1 MRYDLRNAAF
11 ALAVTVLAGGA
22 AWAQTAGATGGAT
35 TAGSTTAGTAT
46 TGTTGAQTTTT
57 QSATMPNANPYTPQH
72 TVSPNGT
79 PAPDTAN
86 RYQPASPLTPQSG
99 TTSTQPDCQAGAAG
113 SPTPLACNTMPSAA
127 PPSPQGTTT
136 ANPQCTPGQ
145 AVTPSGKPC
154 G

>member
-22 AWAQTAGATGGAT
+22 AWAQTAGAGSTTAGGTTAGTT
-35 TAGSTTAGTAT
+35 TAGSTT
-46 TGTTGAQTTTT
+46 TGTTTP
-57 QSATMPNANPYTPQH
+57 SATMPNANPYTPQH

-86 RYQPASPLTPQSG
+86 QYQAASPLTPQSS
-99 TTSTQPDCQAGAAG
+99 TSATQPGCQAGAAG
-113 SPTPLACNTMPSAA
+113 SPTPLPCNTTA
-127 PPSPQGTTT
+127 PTTSPSPQGTTN